1 MRRSSVLF
9 HLFGAV
15 GLVGLLSGCGSGGEG
30 APSGP
35 VSGNASGTAAA
46 SGTITGFGSIFVNG
60 KKFEANGVEVRRD
73 GVTEQCDIDS
83 RPANRCGLKE
93 GMTVKVSGAF
103 SGSSHRAST
112 ITQEDTVEGPITGK
126 VQVGQSNGTLTIL
139 GQTVLVDETT
149 VFDDNIGPT
158 KLDNLA
164 VSEVVEIS
172 GFVKDGTSG
181 IIVASFIEKKAG
193 ATGCNAICEIKG
205 IVKGHNHSLTTFQI
219 GGLTV
224 VYNNT
229 TDTSDM
235 PVPSGSN
242 WDTLFVEVKGKA
254 LSGTTLTATKVEPE
268 NRGVGDNVDEFEVE
282 GFVRQAGTPNGNI
295 IDFTIGTTPVQ
306 TTANTEFRGGT
317 IDEIVVDAKLSAEG
331 RFANGILTAKH
342 VKFHASV
349 RLEGNATINGNTL
362 TLAGLPGVTITVN
375 SQTEIRDGGNTITL
389 NDLRGNHIRV
399 RGRVSGPS
407 SVIATRIVRR
417 SVEPDNDVDLQGP
430 VQVVSNPNLTILGV
444 TVNTAALNDNDFEG
458 LNDQPIGR
466 AAFFNAVKVGTLVK
480 VKGRLNG
487 AVVTWREAELED

>member
-9 HLFGAV
+9 HLLGAV
-15 GLVGLLSGCGSGGEG
+15 GLVGLLVGCGGGGEG
-30 APSGP
+30 APPGP
-35 VSGNASGTAAA
+35 VTGSASGSAAS

-60 KKFEANGVEVRRD
+60 KKFEANDVEVRHD
-73 GVTEQCDIDS
+73 GITERCNIS
-83 RPANRCGLKE
+83 SSLANRCGLKE

-164 VSEVVEIS
+164 VSEVVEVS
-172 GFVKDGTSG
+172 GFVKDGANG
-181 IIVASFIEKKAG
+181 VIVASFIEKKAG
-193 ATGCNAICEIKG
+193 AGCTAGCEIKG
-205 IVKGHNHSLTTFQI
+205 VVKGHNHSLTTFQI

-242 WDTLFVEVKGKA
+242 WDTLFVEVKGTA

-389 NDLRGNHIRV
+389 NDLGGNHIRV

-417 SVEPDNDVDLQGP
+417 SVEPDVDVDLQGP

-466 AAFFNAVKVGTLVK
+466 AAFFNAVRVGTLVK
-480 VKGRLNG
+480 VKGRLTDG
-487 AVVTWREAELED
+487 IVTWREAELED